1 MDVPH
6 AVSAPIP
13 PYPQISADSQRSSS
27 FIKPHQ
33 PSSTTRHFFLKWVSL
48 APLLSCP
55 RLKTVTCAKKAFP
68 EEEIATLEAA
78 LKARGKSNRVNA
90 R

>member
-1 MDVPH
+1 MPN
-6 AVSAPIP
+6 VSGFA
-13 PYPQISADSQRSSS
+13 
-27 FIKPHQ
+27 
-33 PSSTTRHFFLKWVSL
+33 SL
-48 APLLSCP
+48 APLRSCP

-78 LKARGKSNRVNA
+78 RKARGKSNRVNA

>member
-33 PSSTTRHFFLKWVSL
+33 PSSTTRHFFLEWVE
-48 APLLSCP
+48 AKRDY
-55 RLKTVTCAKKAFP
+55 RLKPGSFGSDL
-68 EEEIATLEAA
+68 ATDGGPLG
-78 LKARGKSNRVNA
+78 ARGMPGLDRDQSR
-90 R
+90 